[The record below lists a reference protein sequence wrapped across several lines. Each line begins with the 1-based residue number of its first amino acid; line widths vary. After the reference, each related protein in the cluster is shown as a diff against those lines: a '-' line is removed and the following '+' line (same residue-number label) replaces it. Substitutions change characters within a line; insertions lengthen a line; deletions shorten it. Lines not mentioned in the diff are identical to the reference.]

1 MNFGFSNRRALLILA
16 LMLIVL
22 AGGGVVSSKWQ
33 AGVKYLNKNAMEAT
47 VAPESFYFED
57 SQNQLQQ
64 SLSQIGELGQDEISP
79 AEPVQENENMP
90 SKSEIPLTMEEIQ
103 DRVDDIAE
111 QIDIITEEVKKLALN
126 DADEPDN
133 QEDADQDS
141 DDSDNQ
147 QVLANLVSG
156 RTSSELVYCQK
167 TEQGVPSRDMIIF
180 NEIAWMGTKM
190 SSNDE
195 WIELKNIS
203 SNPVDLTGWQIV
215 DKDQQIKIAF
225 EAKIIPATGFMLLE
239 RTDDTSVP
247 FITADL
253 IYSGVLNDENEE
265 LYLFSP
271 GCALEDEVIAVPAWP
286 AGDKSGRK
294 TMERSFDLNWH
305 TYYGLEIDGISGTP
319 KAQNSQAPLP
329 NPFPDTNNDK
339 KINVLDLIL
348 IRNHLGSNDPLFD
361 ANNDGAVDIKDLEYV
376 RNNLNRAPSAPAAQ
390 NEENMASD
398 GSVLEPE
405 NAEVP
410 LENEVIL
417 NGPVDEPLENTAA
430 EVRRSEDAIAE
441 EETPEPADVSQPSE
455 SESAAEVEAVNSEQ
469 NNVAA
474 EAPVNSQ
481 NEGVVSESLP
491 ADLPAQQ
498 PGQQNDS
505 PTQQP

>member
-1 MNFGFSNRRALLILA
+1 MNLGFFNRKALLILA
-16 LMLIVL
+16 VVLIVL
-22 AGGGVVSSKWQ
+22 VVGGAVSSKWQ
-33 AGVKYLNKNAMEAT
+33 ASIFKSLNKNVMEAT

-111 QIDIITEEVKKLALN
+111 QIDIVAEEVKKLALS

-141 DDSDNQ
+141 DDDSDGQN

-156 RTSSELVYCQK
+156 GGTSIFYPKILISEAQIDLNQ
-167 TEQGVPSRDMIIF
+167 RF
-180 NEIAWMGTKM
+180 
-190 SSNDE
+190 
-195 WIELKNIS
+195 IELY
-203 SNPVDLTGWQIV
+203 NPTSEVVNLTGWYIQRKTKNALSWGSLVSSPNFEGKLIQPLGYFLIARASASV
-215 DKDQQIKIAF
+215 PDILVSDLTLSEDNAIALKNPNQDMSDKVGWGLAPEYEGIAAQNPLLGKSLGRKWVTAYQDTDNNLADF
-225 EAKIIPATGFMLLE
+225 EAQTP
-239 RTDDTSVP
+239 
-247 FITADL
+247 
-253 IYSGVLNDENEE
+253 
-265 LYLFSP
+265 
-271 GCALEDEVIAVPAWP
+271 
-286 AGDKSGRK
+286 
-294 TMERSFDLNWH
+294 
-305 TYYGLEIDGISGTP
+305 TP